1 MPAGRI
7 RRANLD
13 MLVEKAA
20 AFEKGSYQGVFDF
33 IRYIEK
39 LKKYRTDFG
48 EAAGAGEENDAVRIM
63 SIHKS
68 KGLEF
73 PVVFLAGAGKA
84 FNRQDARGKLLI
96 DEALGAASDY
106 IDPELRIKAA
116 TLKKNVLS
124 RRAVL
129 ESMGEE
135 LRILYVAMTRA
146 KEKLIITAADKY
158 LENRLQKWK
167 QLSGSEEESM
177 GTGQGLS
184 FSLLNAAGSYLDW
197 LLMAHNPEDGSL
209 RMEEVPVKELLCEE
223 EKRQLHQSSVSAWL
237 SDLREEKG
245 VSVPE
250 WISMPYA
257 HEADLTLHAKMSVS
271 ELKERGQFTDDGES
285 DFLPTIPDFMRTPE
299 PESLLQDEPAE
310 PESRFQDGMPEPE
323 KRTGGESQQTAAS
336 ALGAVFRGTAYHRAL
351 ELLTFHKIWERAD
364 LKRELERIREEEL
377 MDPAAMEVLDE
388 RRLWRF
394 FQSETARRMREAGR
408 LGKLHKESQF
418 VMGIAA
424 SEMDEADSEEPV
436 LIQGIIDAWFEEE
449 DGAVLV
455 DYKTDRIEKGEETV
469 LLGRYRL
476 QMIYYARALSQITG
490 IHVKEAILYSLSLQ
504 EEIPVPV

>member
-1 MPAGRI
+1 
-7 RRANLD
+7 
-13 MLVEKAA
+13 
-20 AFEKGSYQGVFDF
+20 
-33 IRYIEK
+33 
-39 LKKYRTDFG
+39 
-48 EAAGAGEENDAVRIM
+48 
-63 SIHKS
+63 
-68 KGLEF
+68 
-73 PVVFLAGAGKA
+73 
-84 FNRQDARGKLLI
+84 
-96 DEALGAASDY
+96 
-106 IDPELRIKAA
+106 
-116 TLKKNVLS
+116 
-124 RRAVL
+124 
-129 ESMGEE
+129 
-135 LRILYVAMTRA
+135 
-146 KEKLIITAADKY
+146 
-158 LENRLQKWK
+158 
-167 QLSGSEEESM
+167 M

-299 PESLLQDEPAE
+299 PESLLQDGPAE

-455 DYKTDRIEKGEETV
+455 DYKTDRIKKGEETV
-469 LLGRYRL
+469 LLERYRL